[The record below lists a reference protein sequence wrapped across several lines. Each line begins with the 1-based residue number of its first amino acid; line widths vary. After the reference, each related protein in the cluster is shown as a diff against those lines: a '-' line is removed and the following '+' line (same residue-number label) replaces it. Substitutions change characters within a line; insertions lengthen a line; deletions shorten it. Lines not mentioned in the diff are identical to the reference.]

1 MDAAAAILKQADH
14 VLVVHRDYLE
24 HLTALVHF
32 TVGGEGVPCLFLAVV
47 KLVGLPHLTKQ
58 QLGHDHVLLDGLAA
72 RAVAHQHRRR
82 QHFRAFLL
90 VLFVCQERVGTKWMV
105 PRKLHL
111 QEAFAVLAEQKVE
124 VEGLE
129 DLLTHRLIIV
139 LLHLS
144 QLFKF

>member
-1 MDAAAAILKQADH
+1 
-14 VLVVHRDYLE
+14 
-24 HLTALVHF
+24 
-32 TVGGEGVPCLFLAVV
+32 
-47 KLVGLPHLTKQ
+47 
-58 QLGHDHVLLDGLAA
+58 
-72 RAVAHQHRRR
+72 
-82 QHFRAFLL
+82 
-90 VLFVCQERVGTKWMV
+90 MV

-129 DLLTHRLIIV
+129 HLLTHRLIIV